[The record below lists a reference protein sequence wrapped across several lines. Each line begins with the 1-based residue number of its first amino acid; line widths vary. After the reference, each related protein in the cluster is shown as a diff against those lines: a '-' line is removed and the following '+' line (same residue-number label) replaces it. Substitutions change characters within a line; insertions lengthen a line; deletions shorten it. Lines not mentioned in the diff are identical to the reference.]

1 MMKLPFSIIDWQASA
16 PGLSKRDDWQ
26 KWAQHPIVVDASLPV
41 DKCAHVPMMM
51 ARRLLMGSRLAVDCG
66 MAILARHSVDAVI
79 FTSRH
84 GELERNLNILTA
96 LANQQ
101 SLSPTDFAMSVHN
114 AAVGSLTIA
123 AKEPLVSTSISAGID
138 SFQQGLFE
146 ECALRAAGYKNIL
159 LVDFDGAIPLFYH
172 PHLPEHT
179 PNFPYSVALLLGD
192 STDGSKN
199 YCCQSSVKQHD
210 SVVQLPQSLM
220 FLHALLANKSIY
232 SIPGEQHDWLWESA
246 HV

>member
-16 PGLSKRDDWQ
+16 PGLSKHEDWQ
-26 KWAQHPIVVDASLPV
+26 KWAQRPIAIDADLPV
-41 DKCAHVPMMM
+41 DKCGHVPMMM
-51 ARRLLMGSRLAVDCG
+51 ARRLLPGSRLAVDCG
-66 MAILARHSVDAVI
+66 MAILARQSVDAVI

-123 AKEPLVSTSISAGID
+123 AKVSLVSTSISAGID
-138 SFQQGLFE
+138 SFQQGMFE
-146 ECALRAAGYKNIL
+146 VCALQSAGYKNIL
-159 LVDFDGAIPLFYH
+159 LVDFDDAIPLFYH

-179 PNFPYSVALLLGD
+179 PNFPYSIALLLSD
-192 STDGSKN
+192 SAEGGKH
-199 YCCQSSVKQHD
+199 YCCQSIAKQHNPT
-210 SVVQLPQSLM
+210 VQLPHSMM
-220 FLHALLANKSIY
+220 FLHALLANKSTY
-232 SIPGEQHDWLWESA
+232 SIPGEQHYWLWECA